1 MAKEPGK
8 IFLVFF
14 VTGLHS
20 DLGLWLVCLQALL
33 AALSLKRLPT
43 SIEQL
48 CTVVVHQLTRLVSLF
63 LYSTVFCHWSLG
75 LCSLIT
81 VYWIPVSWDLGLPGL
96 AGAVSLLSA
105 VPRFLP
111 GSSPLSSGSPVSH
124 LSVPPRSSCLTLWA
138 SPLVVGFVSFVYS
151 FCVYASLFVC

>member
-1 MAKEPGK
+1 MAKEPRK

-20 DLGLWLVCLQALL
+20 DLGLWLICLQALL

-48 CTVVVHQLTRLVSLF
+48 CTVVVHQLTILVSLF

-81 VYWIPVSWDLGLPGL
+81 VYWIPESWDLGLPGL

-111 GSSPLSSGSPVSH
+111 GSSPAVFRLPGLSSVS
-124 LSVPPRSSCLTLWA
+124 STP
-138 SPLVVGFVSFVYS
+138 
-151 FCVYASLFVC
+151 